1 MYNIYMTYLLSVLSE
16 KPQGLWMMDDTTP
29 FQDYSGYGRAG
40 VINAGTA
47 TTAAALVAGAAFS
60 QVFSNSNN
68 AKFDSPVYVQGY
80 ESQAFSLE
88 ASIRLIDESGAP
100 AVQKILSTTSNYD
113 GLTVNGTV
121 IGFSTQ
127 YLTAGTCLAS
137 YDIQTKRNVHI
148 VGVHTNDK
156 NQLYVDGVLVAET
169 LMTVAQ
175 KADSYVATDGKLYLG
190 FSTSTQ
196 KVAVNGLAVYSSP
209 LNPIDINNHFL
220 AARRTIL
227 ADSIPQTF
235 GGARIPLNIERA
247 SRFLRTTW
255 DTLDDWNLG
264 TVNQV
269 SVVDGRLVP
278 SLVAGVSVAGDWQ
291 AMVPLDY
298 GLTSVYGVFLDWDSL
313 NATVQISLDA
323 TTWETVVKRTKTTT
337 IPDTFNPTGKDL
349 FIKVSFAGGI
359 TDDPGYVDYLTITG
373 LTTGTIPMFNT
384 RTVTFTTPAAPMN
397 DYEPIAERD
406 DFGIKL
412 GTGTL
417 TLSAD
422 TQAINVNTISIWLKK
437 LTATNPT
444 ISVAGTAY
452 KNGAVGGTLNQGEWA
467 MYTIT
472 ATAPITGTITI
483 SGDIQLGQVE
493 IYDAVL
499 SAQQIAD
506 LYAASV
512 GVPILPAPDA
522 DVLTITNPNPSTRLY
537 DYVWSISPAG

>member
-1 MYNIYMTYLLSVLSE
+1 
-16 KPQGLWMMDDTTP
+16 
-29 FQDYSGYGRAG
+29 
-40 VINAGTA
+40 
-47 TTAAALVAGAAFS
+47 
-60 QVFSNSNN
+60 
-68 AKFDSPVYVQGY
+68 
-80 ESQAFSLE
+80 
-88 ASIRLIDESGAP
+88 
-100 AVQKILSTTSNYD
+100 
-113 GLTVNGTV
+113 
-121 IGFSTQ
+121 
-127 YLTAGTCLAS
+127 
-137 YDIQTKRNVHI
+137 
-148 VGVHTNDK
+148 
-156 NQLYVDGVLVAET
+156 
-169 LMTVAQ
+169 
-175 KADSYVATDGKLYLG
+175 
-190 FSTSTQ
+190 
-196 KVAVNGLAVYSSP
+196 
-209 LNPIDINNHFL
+209 
-220 AARRTIL
+220 
-227 ADSIPQTF
+227 
-235 GGARIPLNIERA
+235 
-247 SRFLRTTW
+247 
-255 DTLDDWNLG
+255 
-264 TVNQV
+264 
-269 SVVDGRLVP
+269 
-278 SLVAGVSVAGDWQ
+278 
-291 AMVPLDY
+291 
-298 GLTSVYGVFLDWDSL
+298 
-313 NATVQISLDA
+313 
-323 TTWETVVKRTKTTT
+323 
-337 IPDTFNPTGKDL
+337 
-349 FIKVSFAGGI
+349 
-359 TDDPGYVDYLTITG
+359 
-373 LTTGTIPMFNT
+373 
-384 RTVTFTTPAAPMN
+384 MN